1 MAYFPFM
8 IEVKG
13 HKALVVGAGQ
23 SAKYKIRALSEF
35 GADVTVVA
43 PVISADVVKQ
53 GKNVRIERRVYRPGE
68 TKGYEI
74 VVAATDN
81 SAVNKQ
87 VAHDAARFGAICTVA
102 DDPLRGGFI
111 FPAIIKK
118 DNYSVAISTDGKSPL
133 LAKRLKETIEDAL
146 PEKADDMVALLG
158 NARKSITESEGT
170 PEEHKQRLADL
181 ADAEVKTIEADKEE
195 TLEEKTAR
203 ISSEEGEVIRVGSR
217 ESRLA
222 QAQTDTVI
230 SMLTAKGYVCEKVLF
245 KTTGDKML
253 DRPLQ
258 EFGGK
263 AVFVTEI
270 EDALLNGQIDIAV
283 HSSKDMPAEIADTLT
298 IASCLPREDARDV
311 LVTRKGTDKN
321 DIEVIGTSSLR
332 RRVQIERFLTGG
344 EIKILRG
351 NVPTRLQKLKD
362 GEFDAIILAA
372 AGLNRLKLMEDEEL
386 QYEFIE
392 PEKSLPAAGQGI
404 IAIETRATGKAH
416 DAAVLL
422 NDDEAMTSLSAERE
436 FMRVIGAGCHE
447 AVAAYS
453 VLIGGKIMM
462 KVMKHIGGKCVYFA
476 GTEESDKG
484 LELAASLGEKI
495 NDAVKRA
502 GGNQ

>member
-270 EDALLNGQIDIAV
+270 EDALLNGKKV
-283 HSSKDMPAEIADTLT
+283 YCPSCEKLKKSKDPVTGGIVRDGGVMDFYRIRSMQDLSESNFGIPEPKKISQNLYRGAEPALMIMPGIAFDIKRNRVGYKGGYYDRYLNEHGHFGLHTLA
-298 IASCLPREDARDV
+298 IAFDAQVVPSIPASGRDV
-311 LVTRKGTDKN
+311 KPSVIVTESR
-321 DIEVIGTSSLR
+321 
-332 RRVQIERFLTGG
+332 
-344 EIKILRG
+344 
-351 NVPTRLQKLKD
+351 
-362 GEFDAIILAA
+362 II
-372 AGLNRLKLMEDEEL
+372 
-386 QYEFIE
+386 
-392 PEKSLPAAGQGI
+392 
-404 IAIETRATGKAH
+404 
-416 DAAVLL
+416 
-422 NDDEAMTSLSAERE
+422 
-436 FMRVIGAGCHE
+436 
-447 AVAAYS
+447 
-453 VLIGGKIMM
+453 
-462 KVMKHIGGKCVYFA
+462 
-476 GTEESDKG
+476 
-484 LELAASLGEKI
+484 
-495 NDAVKRA
+495 
-502 GGNQ
+502 